1 MTFQFIR
8 SSTSMKRNK
17 AELTPEFAEQVASL
31 YRDMEEAYDSVAA
44 TLDFSCN
51 GCPDN
56 CCDSF
61 FLHHTY
67 TEWAYLW
74 QGLQTL
80 NDRQLEEIRKKS
92 SAGLVAAE
100 DALARGRRPTVMC
113 PLNSAGR
120 CSLYPYR
127 LMICRLHGVPS
138 AFTRPDGRRMEF
150 PGCFR
155 YQDQLAGEKPGIA
168 LDRTE
173 FFRRLV
179 ELEIRLLDA
188 RLRVVPKVKLT
199 IAQMIVQGP
208 PPL

>member
-1 MTFQFIR
+1 
-8 SSTSMKRNK
+8 MKRDK
-17 AELTPEFAEQVASL
+17 ALLTSGFAEQVARL
-31 YRDMEEAYDSVAA
+31 YHDMEDAYDSVAA
-44 TLDFSCN
+44 TLDFSCG

-74 QGLQTL
+74 QGLHAL
-80 NDRQLEEIRKKS
+80 NKQQLEEIREKS
-92 SAGLVAAE
+92 GTCLAAAE
-100 DALARGRRPTVMC
+100 DALARGERPRVMC
-113 PLNSAGR
+113 PLNSGGR
-120 CSLYPYR
+120 CTLYSHR

-155 YQDQLAGEKPGIA
+155 CQEQLAGEKPGA
-168 LDRTE
+168 VLDRTE

-179 ELEIRLLDA
+179 ELEMRLLGA
-188 RLRVVPKVKLT
+188 RQKKLPKVKLT

-208 PPL
+208 PPLQGNNGLNR

>member
-1 MTFQFIR
+1 
-8 SSTSMKRNK
+8 MKSDK
-17 AELTPEFAEQVASL
+17 GLLTPEFTEQIAHL

-44 TLDFSCN
+44 TLDFSCS

-74 QGLQTL
+74 QGLHAL
-80 NDRQLEEIRKKS
+80 NDRQLEEVREKS
-92 SAGLVAAE
+92 GAWLTAAE
-100 DALARGRRPTVMC
+100 DALARRERPAVMC
-113 PLNSAGR
+113 PLNSGGR
-120 CSLYPYR
+120 CTLYPHR
-127 LMICRLHGVPS
+127 LMLCRLHGVPS

-155 YQDQLAGEKPGIA
+155 CQEQLAEKKPGA
-168 LDRTE
+168 VLDRTE

-179 ELEIRLLDA
+179 ELEMRLLGA
-188 RLRVVPKVKLT
+188 RQIHLPKVKLT